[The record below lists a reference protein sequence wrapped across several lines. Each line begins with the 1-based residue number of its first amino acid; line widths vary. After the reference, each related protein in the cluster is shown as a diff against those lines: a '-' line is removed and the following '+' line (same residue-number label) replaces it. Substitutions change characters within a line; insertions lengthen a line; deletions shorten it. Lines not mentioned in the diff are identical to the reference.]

1 MPELIKNSVKAIKD
15 KTITGKRV
23 PKALLNLIDSNGRS
37 LKIQPQPRE
46 TMSERFNVPEI
57 KLCGIWLEKAG
68 FYNGRTIKVTAL
80 KNVLILSLNEQVPEK
95 KVSPVK
101 AALRKTNLMKTN

>member
-1 MPELIKNSVKAIKD
+1 MPELIKNSIKSIKD
-15 KTITGKRV
+15 GKITGKRV

-46 TMSERFNVPEI
+46 TLSDRFSVPEI

-80 KNVLILSLNEQVPEK
+80 KNVLIISLNELIPEK
-95 KVSPVK
+95 KASSVK
-101 AALRKTNLMKTN
+101 AALRKRNLMKTN